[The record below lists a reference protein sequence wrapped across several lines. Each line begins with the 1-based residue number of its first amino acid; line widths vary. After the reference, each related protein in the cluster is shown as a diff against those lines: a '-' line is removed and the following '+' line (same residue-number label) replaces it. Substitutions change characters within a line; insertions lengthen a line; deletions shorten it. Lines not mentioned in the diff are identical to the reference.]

1 MKWLIIL
8 ALFILLAMIIATR
21 FRRQIQTSLYV
32 WKMFK
37 KMRQSDNSGEKQ
49 INQSNNSKDVPLI
62 RCAKCGI
69 WVPPK
74 NALNLRSKTYY
85 CSANCMQQSV
95 VK

>member
-8 ALFILLAMIIATR
+8 VLLILLVIIILTR
-21 FRRQIQTSLYV
+21 YRRQIQTVLNV

-37 KMRQSDNSGEKQ
+37 KIQQDDNSGDKQ
-49 INQSNNSKDVPLI
+49 IEQSNNAKDVPLI

-69 WVPPK
+69 WIPQN
-74 NALNLRSKTYY
+74 NALNLRSKTFY
-85 CSANCMQQSV
+85 CSAKCMQQAV